1 MRNKLKM
8 RRKSH
13 CWAWC
18 CTSLIRCTGEA
29 KASLVC
35 MRDVL
40 ASWNYISETLPQ
52 KKEEGAELLAF

>member
-1 MRNKLKM
+1 MGNTLKM
-8 RRKSH
+8 RKSL

-18 CTSLIRCTGEA
+18 CTSIILCTGEA

-40 ASWNYISETLPQ
+40 ASYIGRHYLRKNRRGQ
-52 KKEEGAELLAF
+52 KC